1 MNSAKRKRLLA
12 AGWKIGTAGDFLG
25 LSDEEVQIVEL
36 KLALSDSLRRVRQ
49 KRHLTQQVLAKMLHS
64 SQSRVAKLES
74 GAPGISLDLLFRALF
89 AMGATSED
97 IARELRPRNRSAA

>member
-1 MNSAKRKRLLA
+1 MNATKRKRLIA

-25 LSDEEVQIVEL
+25 LSPEEAQIVEL
-36 KLALSDSLRRVRQ
+36 KLALSDSLRRLRL
-49 KRHLTQQVLAKMLHS
+49 KEHLTQQELAKMLGS

-89 AMGATSED
+89 AAGATPAD
-97 IARELRPRNRSAA
+97 IARELRPKRRSAA